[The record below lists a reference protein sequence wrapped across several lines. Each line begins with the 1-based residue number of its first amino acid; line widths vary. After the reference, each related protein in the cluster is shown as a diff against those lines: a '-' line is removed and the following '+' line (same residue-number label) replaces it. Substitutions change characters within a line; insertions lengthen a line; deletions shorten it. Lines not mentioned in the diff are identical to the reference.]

1 MNRFLKG
8 VMKNCNHGI
17 DRWDEPSVRTRPD
30 GTKVVGRP
38 TRGFGSGGAFTYAGK
53 EYKPEP
59 WTGFMFLVKCEAE
72 DIVEDAIG
80 YRPDFTFCLAGLYPS
95 GNDGIPHHSDTVPT
109 EDDLVFSLSVGAP
122 RTFEWSRYKYYL
134 KGHTNTSDITMH
146 ADNSC
151 YTTTYLMEDGD
162 AFLFDGRSLYTSTH
176 AVPELMGVGE
186 RINLT
191 FRTGL

>member
-38 TRGFGSGGAFTYAGK
+38 TRGFGSGGTFTYAGK

-72 DIVEDAIG
+72 DIVEDALAIVLTLHSVWLG
-80 YRPDFTFCLAGLYPS
+80 YTRQVTTVFHITQILYQQRM
-95 GNDGIPHHSDTVPT
+95 T
-109 EDDLVFSLSVGAP
+109 
-122 RTFEWSRYKYYL
+122 
-134 KGHTNTSDITMH
+134 
-146 ADNSC
+146 
-151 YTTTYLMEDGD
+151 
-162 AFLFDGRSLYTSTH
+162 
-176 AVPELMGVGE
+176 
-186 RINLT
+186 
-191 FRTGL
+191 